1 MGIICRLL
9 GHDTRRAQTI
19 GLNPRT
25 SKIVDRLVIFCD
37 RCDFREQIDKEITDY
52 DSKKGYNL
60 WGSGGMC
67 YGCEHKD
74 GCESVPWKA
83 TSFHGVWTRCPIDNF
98 KIESSAEPM
107 LWSWKDTL
115 IDYAN

>member
-1 MGIICRLL
+1 MNLL
-9 GHDTRRAQTI
+9 CIVFGHKIHVDGTT

-25 SKIVDRLVIFCD
+25 LKIIRRLVLSCD
-37 RCDFREQIDKEITDY
+37 RCDFREQTDEEIADY

-74 GCESVPWKA
+74 SCESVPWKA
-83 TSFHGVWTRCPIDNF
+83 PSFAGVWARCPIDNF
-98 KIESSAEPM
+98 KIESSAESI
-107 LWSWKDTL
+107 LRSWKDTL
-115 IDYAN
+115 IDYG